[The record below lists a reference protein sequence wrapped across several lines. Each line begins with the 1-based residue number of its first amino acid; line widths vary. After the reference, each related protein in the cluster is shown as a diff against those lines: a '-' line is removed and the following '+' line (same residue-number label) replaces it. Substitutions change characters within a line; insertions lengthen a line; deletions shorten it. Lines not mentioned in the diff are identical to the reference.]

1 MGSWCGGSVYRQV
14 TNSLQL
20 QRPPS
25 QNDASSC
32 EQRLCGRVPD
42 LGGGADPVHPP
53 LGGMAALQPPAVGRR
68 CAAID
73 PVRALPPSSQY
84 CPTPPTSAFAQT
96 DKQSPCRNDVAVSHR
111 SCLLFSWAADT
122 ASQRR
127 GSQHATSMT
136 RTHAHT
142 HTLHT
147 TTHNAHIFA
156 SPLLT
161 SSTLLT

>member
-84 CPTPPTSAFAQT
+84 CPILLLHLSFAQT
-96 DKQSPCRNDVAVSHR
+96 DKAKPLPPTMWPYRIARACFPPGQLTWQASAEARN
-111 SCLLFSWAADT
+111 T
-122 ASQRR
+122 
-127 GSQHATSMT
+127 
-136 RTHAHT
+136 
-142 HTLHT
+142 
-147 TTHNAHIFA
+147 
-156 SPLLT
+156 
-161 SSTLLT
+161 